1 MLRYAGL
8 GLLGL
13 ILFGVFTPLFAAIL
27 AIIEDKDSWYLAP
40 LLGAGAAVHFV
51 VKFNSLMATTVGRRG
66 TRSNS

>member
-27 AIIEDKDSWYLAP
+27 AIIQDKDAWYLAP

-51 VKFNSLMATTVGRRG
+51 VKFNSLMTPRTTRR
-66 TRSNS
+66 